1 MKLGTRLEI
10 GNRDWWIWKLLLTNF
25 KTKMELPMWSAVFPS
40 YPRLRSAIF
49 IADLF
54 QYNCRGE
61 LNYFRFTSSIFCRR
75 KIFWIRKVGPKLV
88 QPWYPQHLAVCFM
101 RQEIKFTEGLTHDM
115 VFASTLTWFHTHRG
129 KHTQI
134 RTDTHFYIIN
144 TTCYV
149 HTAATWIKLDE
160 LLSDTKIYLKK
171 FSLLYW
177 MRAMSRAH
185 ASTLATSLVRV
196 KKTLTAWNIVMKK

>member
-1 MKLGTRLEI
+1 MEI

-25 KTKMELPMWSAVFPS
+25 KTKIELPMWSAVFPS

-88 QPWYPQHLAVCFM
+88 QPWHLSPRSTLLCVLCD
-101 RQEIKFTEGLTHDM
+101 KKSNLLKVWLM

-196 KKTLTAWNIVMKK
+196 KKTLIAWNIVMKK